1 MRDLA
6 NSDRIQE
13 FMRRFGREARTEASV
28 YFTGGTTAVL
38 MGWRDATVDI
48 DLRFYP
54 ELDELFRAIPKIKE
68 DLQINVEL
76 AAPSDFIP
84 TLPGWRDRCKY
95 IGREGKVS
103 FFHYDPYSQA
113 LSKIE
118 RGHESDMRDVESML
132 SDGLVEREK
141 LLTLFH
147 EIEPQLYKYPAIDPK
162 DFAKSVEKV
171 VGEIGPKK

>member
-1 MRDLA
+1 
-6 NSDRIQE
+6 
-13 FMRRFGREARTEASV
+13 MRRFGSQARTEANV

-48 DLRFYP
+48 DLQFDP

-84 TLPGWRDRCKY
+84 PLPGWRERCRY
-95 IGREGKVS
+95 IGRKGKVS
-103 FFHYDPYSQA
+103 FYHYDPYSQA

-118 RGHESDMRDVESML
+118 RGHDIDLLDVESMRR
-132 SDGLVEREK
+132 DGLIEVEN
-141 LLTLFH
+141 LLTFFH
-147 EIEPQLYKYPAIDPK
+147 EIEPQLYKYPAINPPN
-162 DFAKSVEKV
+162 FAQKVERFV
-171 VGEIGPKK
+171 SSFE